1 MFSPGGLINPAREIR
16 PYLSRYERHHLPRRC
31 RRVFCRERSLR
42 AVLREALAME
52 TIVVSIIALLLF
64 AYLFVAM
71 IRPEK
76 F

>member
-1 MFSPGGLINPAREIR
+1 MG
-16 PYLSRYERHHLPRRC
+16 
-31 RRVFCRERSLR
+31 
-42 AVLREALAME
+42 